1 VKRTTILRSRIAEL
15 QGEMERAVK
24 ERTEALKAVAADP
37 SNEAAHERLNAAVVG
52 CKQISGIIAQLEEAI
67 ADAKTAD
74 DAYVLDSHRV
84 DMLAARDRAQTAV
97 VARVQV
103 GAKIDKILGTL
114 QAALTEWHTLTNEA
128 RRELSLATIGALD
141 SDRLE
146 AAVYDNRA
154 MQLGAVTQQL
164 EHASQVPLAFAQ
176 ALRRAGVC
184 GPVGSQSVTPGEGPI
199 PLGAF
204 IDFHALAAGPM
215 VLHEPGTV
223 REAAQCAA
231 DSFVC
236 SLDNWHVRCNVIDMP
251 AVAESTPEPDDDDL
265 MPSVDDESREVHDE

>member
-1 VKRTTILRSRIAEL
+1 MKRVTVLKARINEL
-15 QGEMERAVK
+15 QGELERATR
-24 ERTEALKAVAADP
+24 ERTDALKAVAADP
-37 SNEAAHERLNAAVVG
+37 TSEPAHERLNAAVLG

-67 ADAKTAD
+67 EDAKTAD
-74 DAYVLDSHRV
+74 DADVLDSHRT

-97 VARVQV
+97 IARVQI
-103 GAKIDKILGTL
+103 GAKIDKILSTL
-114 QAALTEWHTLTNEA
+114 QAALTEWHTATNEA

-141 SDRLE
+141 HERL
-146 AAVYDNRA
+146 AQGLFDNRV

-204 IDFHALAAGPM
+204 IDFKEQAAGPM
-215 VLHEPGTV
+215 VLHTPGTV
-223 REAAQCAA
+223 REAAQQAA
-231 DSFVC
+231 DSFLC
-236 SLDNWHVRCNVIDMP
+236 SLDNWHARCNVIDMP
-251 AVAESTPEPDDDDL
+251 APTETTPDDDDDP
-265 MPSVDDESREVHDE
+265 MPSADDESRENYDE

>member
-1 VKRTTILRSRIAEL
+1 MKRLTVLKTRINEL
-15 QGEMERAVK
+15 NGELERAIR
-24 ERTEALKAVAADP
+24 ERTDALKAVAADP
-37 SNEAAHERLNAAVVG
+37 TSEPAHERLNAAVVG
-52 CKQISGIIAQLEEAI
+52 CKQISGIIAQLDEALT
-67 ADAKTAD
+67 DAKTAD
-74 DAYVLDSHRV
+74 DADVLESHRA

-103 GAKIDKILGTL
+103 GAKIDKVLGTL

-146 AAVYDNRA
+146 SAVYDNRA

-204 IDFHALAAGPM
+204 IDFHVQAASAM
-215 VLHEPGTV
+215 VLHTPGTV
-223 REAAQCAA
+223 REAAQRAA
-231 DSFVC
+231 DSFLC
-236 SLDNWHVRCNVIDMP
+236 SLDNWHARCNVIDMP
-251 AVAESTPEPDDDDL
+251 AQAESPSEPDDDL
-265 MPSVDDESREVHDE
+265 MPSAAAESGEAHDE